1 MVVELTGGSER
12 PGYEA
17 TYRRAEEAETLIKA
31 KAKAKAEELCLVVH
45 AGILEP

>member
-1 MVVELTGGSER
+1 MVVELTGGSQR

-17 TYRRAEEAETLIKA
+17 TYRRAAEAENLI
-31 KAKAKAEELCLVVH
+31 KAKAEELCLVVR

>member
-1 MVVELTGGSER
+1 MVVELTGESQR

-17 TYRRAEEAETLIKA
+17 TYRRPEEAKTLIKA
-31 KAKAKAEELCLVVH
+31 KAEDLGLVVR

>member
-1 MVVELTGGSER
+1 MVVALTGGSQR

-17 TYRRAEEAETLIKA
+17 TYRRAAEAETLIKA
-31 KAKAKAEELCLVVH
+31 KAEELGLEVR

>member
-12 PGYEA
+12 PYYEA
-17 TYRRAEEAETLIKA
+17 TYRRAAEAKTLI